1 MNFLTPQK
9 LRIGLKAYKSDL
21 LDDSCKQIIEALN
34 SNETQAV
41 GPVPLPTKRRI
52 YCVLKSPHVNKTA
65 REQFELASFK
75 RLLDIYSSSSK
86 TVDALMKLELPN
98 GVEVNIKV

>member
-41 GPVPLPTKRRI
+41 GPSLYQLNVVFI
-52 YCVLKSPHVNKTA
+52 V
-65 REQFELASFK
+65 F
-75 RLLDIYSSSSK
+75 
-86 TVDALMKLELPN
+86 
-98 GVEVNIKV
+98 

>member
-34 SNETQAV
+34 
-41 GPVPLPTKRRI
+41 
-52 YCVLKSPHVNKTA
+52 
-65 REQFELASFK
+65 
-75 RLLDIYSSSSK
+75 
-86 TVDALMKLELPN
+86 
-98 GVEVNIKV
+98 

>member
-34 SNETQAV
+34 S
-41 GPVPLPTKRRI
+41 R
-52 YCVLKSPHVNKTA
+52 KSEKLA
-65 REQFELASFK
+65 RHQ
-75 RLLDIYSSSSK
+75 
-86 TVDALMKLELPN
+86 
-98 GVEVNIKV
+98 IKNSR